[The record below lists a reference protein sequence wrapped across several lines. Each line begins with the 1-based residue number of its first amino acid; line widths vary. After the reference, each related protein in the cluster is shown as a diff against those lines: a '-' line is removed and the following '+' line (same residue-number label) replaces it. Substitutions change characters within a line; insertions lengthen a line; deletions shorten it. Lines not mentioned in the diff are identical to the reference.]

1 MEILEN
7 SVTVVAVMI
16 LVESIKIFLPD
27 EHKRYLPLVSI
38 IIGVVSQIGYNYMST
53 GITPESIFQGIII
66 GGAAAGIYDL
76 TNKTI
81 LKK

>member
-1 MEILEN
+1 MDILEN
-7 SVTVVAVMI
+7 SIILVSVMI
-16 LVESIKIFLPD
+16 LVESIKIFLSD
-27 EHKRYLPLVSI
+27 KNKRYLPLLSI
-38 IIGVVSQIGYNYMST
+38 LIGVISQVGYNYMSA
-53 GITPESIFQGIII
+53 GITPESVFQGIII

>member
-16 LVESIKIFLPD
+16 LVEAIKIFLPD
-27 EHKRYLPLVSI
+27 DYKRYLPLVSI
-38 IIGVVSQIGYNYMST
+38 IIGVVSQLGYNYMST

-76 TNKTI
+76 TNKTV
-81 LKK
+81 LDN

>member
-16 LVESIKIFLPD
+16 LVEAIKIFLPD

-38 IIGVVSQIGYNYMST
+38 IIGVVSQLGYNYMST

>member
-16 LVESIKIFLPD
+16 LVEAIKIFLPN

-38 IIGVVSQIGYNYMST
+38 IIGVVSQLGYNYMST

-76 TNKTI
+76 TNKTV
-81 LKK
+81 LDN

>member
-38 IIGVVSQIGYNYMST
+38 IIGVVSQLGYNYMST

-76 TNKTI
+76 TNKTV
-81 LKK
+81 LDK